1 MAEEVKKT
9 EAEPAKPVE
18 EKKPLEKTAG
28 EIINDVD
35 PVERKAESKP
45 EMVPLSSLMEFKNEN
60 KDLKKAIK
68 DLEKR
73 VNDGEMS
80 KADIKDDLSE
90 LAEEFDTDPKFVRKL
105 SQILE
110 ARAEKKA
117 DEKIKPILE
126 RDGKITKKE
135 RDELIDTAF
144 QKEFNLRIERMPEYK
159 DIVDADVIKAL
170 SLLPQNAN
178 KTFPQLIEEAYGR
191 AVSGKR
197 TIDPIKPGGGKDP
210 DPIDYA
216 RAKKDTKYFEEI
228 MANKTLKDEY
238 NKNMLMPRGRRS

>member
-1 MAEEVKKT
+1 MTDEVKKT
-9 EAEPAKPVE
+9 EAEPAKTVE

-28 EIINDVD
+28 EIINEIAPGDKK
-35 PVERKAESKP
+35 PEAKP
-45 EMVPLSSLMEFKNEN
+45 EMVPLSSLLEFKNEN

-73 VNDGEMS
+73 VNDGEMT
-80 KADIKDDLSE
+80 KGEIKDDLSE

-105 SQILE
+105 SKILE
-110 ARAEKKA
+110 DRAEKKA
-117 DEKIKPILE
+117 DDKIKPILE
-126 RDGKITKKE
+126 RDTKITKKE

-144 QKEFNLRIERMPEYK
+144 QKHFTSAIEKMPEYSE
-159 DIVDADVIKAL
+159 IADADTIKAL

-178 KTFPQLIEEAYGR
+178 KTFPQLIEDTYGK
-191 AVSGKR
+191 AISGKR

-210 DPIDYA
+210 DPIDYE

-228 MANKTLKDEY
+228 MSDPERKKEY
-238 NKNMLMPRGRRS
+238 NKNMLLSRGRRN